1 MKLAKTYVE
10 QLDILEKRNL
20 TIEDRNNA
28 IISLSSINYYNLTGY
43 LYPFKDKNGEYRP
56 GTTFEQGVALYKFDQ
71 ELCSIIMYFL
81 TEIEQTLKTKIAY
94 ISAFDFPEDPYFYTK
109 EINFENPSEHKR
121 FISDFKKAVINNKD
135 AKFVKHHVTNYDGKF
150 PIWVAI
156 QLFTLGNIKHFY
168 KNLPHRTRKGISQ
181 VFDVPHSTLDNWIEN
196 LRITRN
202 LTAHNMRIYGNTF
215 SNSPRLSGKIKNV
228 NNTNR
233 VFAQILLFK
242 ILIQDKVSWTERIVQ
257 LNQLIAK
264 NSKYINIKEIGFPDD
279 WFEILTD

>member
-1 MKLAKTYVE
+1 
-10 QLDILEKRNL
+10 
-20 TIEDRNNA
+20 
-28 IISLSSINYYNLTGY
+28 
-43 LYPFKDKNGEYRP
+43 
-56 GTTFEQGVALYKFDQ
+56 
-71 ELCSIIMYFL
+71 MYFL

-150 PIWVAI
+150 PIWIAI

-181 VFDVPHSTLDNWIEN
+181 VFDVPHRTLDNWIEN